1 MSSDNRLQ
9 SILEKRRAADKAS
22 SSTEIK
28 TSLSRRSAK
37 SKVKEE
43 KKEEKKEAKGT
54 KKTDKRSYKL
64 DKIKAITAKAY
75 GVAAKRKWLVF
86 LIGIGLIAYLVI
98 SSGGLGGLGGVVEK
112 VKSFF

>member
-43 KKEEKKEAKGT
+43 KKEVKGT

-64 DKIKAITAKAY
+64 DKIKAVTAKAY